1 MNIETNRYDMTG
13 VHSLNNNNG
22 ESQTLDP
29 HRGTGA
35 SNRFVLRGISALAL
49 ALSFVGLLAAVP
61 AAMPLSLARDA
72 TPGIDPAT
80 LYAHV
85 HVMGASASAGFGVR
99 APLPRAHPARLEPM
113 TVARL
118 ASLAR
123 IGAGEVTGDA
133 TGLFFTNPGVVGSA
147 QVDATIAEEPRVTM
161 VFADD
166 FLFWFVYGALAA
178 DRTPIKDESQRM
190 QLLEKGLAQLNRI
203 VDAGIPLVVGDVP
216 DMSLAVGKMLSKAQM
231 PKLETIA
238 RANERIHAWATDKP
252 RVAVLR
258 LSKLVDD
265 LRSGKPFEAGRRSWS
280 EESDGALIQ
289 RDQLHPT
296 FNGTIAL
303 IACTEQA
310 ANERFLGVR
319 QPNAPGAPVAFEH
332 DPAKVAERVRTSVSE
347 VTETGVR

>member
-1 MNIETNRYDMTG
+1 MSE
-13 VHSLNNNNG
+13 
-22 ESQTLDP
+22 Q
-29 HRGTGA
+29 
-35 SNRFVLRGISALAL
+35 SNRFGLRGISALAL
-49 ALSFVGLLAAVP
+49 ALSFVALLLAVP
-61 AAMPLSLARDA
+61 AAMPVSLARDA

-99 APLPRAHPARLEPM
+99 APLPRTHPGRLEAM

-123 IGAGEVTGDA
+123 VGAGEVTGDA
-133 TGLFFTNPGVVGSA
+133 TGLFFTNPGAVGSA
-147 QVDATIAEEPRVTM
+147 QVDATLTEEPHVTM

-178 DRTPIKDESQRM
+178 DRTPIKEESQRL
-190 QLLEKGLAQLNRI
+190 QLLEKGLVQLNPI
-203 VDAGIPLVVGDVP
+203 VEEGISRVVGDVP
-216 DMSLAVGKMLSKAQM
+216 DMSPAVGNMLYKAQM

-238 RANERIHAWATDKP
+238 QANERIRAWAKDKP
-252 RVAVLR
+252 RVAVLP
-258 LSKLVDD
+258 LAKLVND
-265 LRSGKPFEAGRRSWS
+265 LRSSKPFEAGRRSWS

-296 FNGTIAL
+296 FVGSIAL

-332 DPAKVAERVRTSVSE
+332 DPTKVAERVRDAA
-347 VTETGVR
+347 GAGAR